1 MIRAMRAAHREKCPT
16 CCCAGCGLLLE
27 HAVSAPICLTSGEQA
42 DGEIASAQNDCHA
55 TGREHLRGRT
65 PVG

>member
-1 MIRAMRAAHREKCPT
+1 MIRATCAAHREKCPT
-16 CCCAGCGLLLE
+16 NRCAGCGLLLE
-27 HAVSAPICLTSGEQA
+27 QAVSAPICLTSGEQA
-42 DGEIASAQNDCHA
+42 DGEIVSAQNACHA